1 MDRTFKFRRCWYGG
15 NMVLLTSW
23 TEKNPGRRFWKCE
36 SQNKTNTREFRHY
49 FEWHDPPI
57 EERSKLV
64 INGLLRRLSKIEQ
77 EKLYELDS
85 MASCSSTG
93 GSYRV
98 ETSKVRANN
107 EFIQNHVDLVRGIQ
121 ILFVVCMFVLGIA
134 IGMLL

>member
-1 MDRTFKFRRCWYGG
+1 MI
-15 NMVLLTSW
+15 LLTSW

-36 SQNKTNTREFRHY
+36 STNTRECRYY
-49 FEWHDPPI
+49 FKWHDPPV
-57 EERSKLV
+57 EERLKLV

-77 EKLYELDS
+77 EKLDELDS
-85 MASCSSTG
+85 MTSCSSTG

-107 EFIQNHVDLVRGIQ
+107 EFIENHVDLVRGIQ
-121 ILFVVCMFVLGIA
+121 ISFVVCMFVLGIV